1 MGPTLCIHAAFD
13 VASSVHWYS
22 SLRTLHRPTL
32 LRVLRTT
39 VFCRATLMDAPS
51 PRMALAPCYEAH
63 VPGTCASTSGILRLD
78 YKGIQLLLAGVFDGL
93 TALTRLRLDK
103 NALASLTVGVF
114 DWLWAV
120 TTLYLDYNALTN
132 LPVGVF
138 DGLSALTMLSL
149 DCNLFASLSA
159 GVLSGLTAVTT
170 LHLYDNALTN
180 LLVGG
185 LTAVILFIQDL
196 YSW

>member
-1 MGPTLCIHAAFD
+1 
-13 VASSVHWYS
+13 
-22 SLRTLHRPTL
+22 
-32 LRVLRTT
+32 
-39 VFCRATLMDAPS
+39 
-51 PRMALAPCYEAH
+51 
-63 VPGTCASTSGILRLD
+63 
-78 YKGIQLLLAGVFDGL
+78 
-93 TALTRLRLDK
+93 
-103 NALASLTVGVF
+103 
-114 DWLWAV
+114 
-120 TTLYLDYNALTN
+120 
-132 LPVGVF
+132 VGVF

>member
-1 MGPTLCIHAAFD
+1 MHGSHT
-13 VASSVHWYS
+13 VHTC
-22 SLRTLHRPTL
+22 RIRRGL
-32 LRVLRTT
+32 LRALLFLVAYAAQADATACTENYCVLPCDFDGCT
-39 VFCRATLMDAPS
+39 FSKDGAGALLRA
-51 PRMALAPCYEAH
+51 
-63 VPGTCASTSGILRLD
+63 GTCASTSGILRLD